1 MLSRRGTACLLLF
14 ALSATVATASASA
27 AAPGD
32 ADSARKIDLRL
43 SDFPARWTARSGA
56 NSDTGC
62 FSTPAKVGATAF
74 VRAQVF
80 LNETGRTE
88 ATGQVAAYATPA
100 AARRAL
106 AAVAGPAP
114 IACYRQKLPAQLT
127 KGGVEVTR
135 FVNAPLA
142 IDAVGDHV
150 LASRCTVSVKQGR
163 GTGTLYVDSIFVQ
176 RGRFLIAAGFLGEV
190 ELPSVADERAALA
203 KAVARVPATT

>member
-1 MLSRRGTACLLLF
+1 MPSRRRATRLLILAVSA
-14 ALSATVATASASA
+14 ALATATALA
-27 AAPGD
+27 ATPGD
-32 ADSARKIDLRL
+32 DASARKIDLRL
-43 SDFPARWTARSGA
+43 SDFPARWTAKPGT

-106 AAVAGPAP
+106 AAVSGPAP
-114 IACYRQKLPAQLT
+114 IACYRQKLPAQLEQA
-127 KGGVEVTR
+127 GVKVTR

-142 IDAVGDHV
+142 VAAIGDHV
-150 LASRCTVSVKQGR
+150 LASRCTISVKQGR
-163 GTGTLYVDSIFVQ
+163 GTGTLYVDSIFIQ

-190 ELPSVADERAALA
+190 ERPSVADERAALA